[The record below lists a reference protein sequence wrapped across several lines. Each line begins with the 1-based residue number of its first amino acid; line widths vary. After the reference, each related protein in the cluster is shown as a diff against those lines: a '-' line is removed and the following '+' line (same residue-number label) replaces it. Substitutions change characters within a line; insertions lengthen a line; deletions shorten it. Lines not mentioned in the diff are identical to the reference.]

1 MLNPACR
8 TNGETTSVKH
18 ASKWFIWKR
27 NLRMQFQPNT
37 WVSSPTW
44 NTFIMDIFPNVCIH
58 FPQTQF
64 IYIVI
69 SITSSN
75 ASECFLRDS
84 TNSLA
89 PVPQP
94 LLPFPRAELCQ
105 HRSRCFGDDYK
116 ALSMSSFQ
124 RNRNIRNI
132 ARKNKSPLYSALL
145 TRLRRMPG
153 GVGSERLLSP
163 RGLIAWRGIELREV
177 LGPTGGFRACRRF

>member
-1 MLNPACR
+1 MVHL
-8 TNGETTSVKH
+8 ETEFTDAISAEHLGFQSYVEYIH
-18 ASKWFIWKR
+18 YGHISKRVHSF
-27 NLRMQFQPNT
+27 
-37 WVSSPTW
+37 
-44 NTFIMDIFPNVCIH
+44 
-58 FPQTQF
+58 
-64 IYIVI
+64 
-69 SITSSN
+69 SSN
-75 ASECFLRDS
+75 AIYLHLSLRWDFYHEQQRFWMFPPWLHQ
-84 TNSLA
+84 LA
-89 PVPQP
+89 R
-94 LLPFPRAELCQ
+94 PRAPELCQ

-116 ALSMSSFQ
+116 ALSTSSFQ